1 MKERTYIIVPAMIA
15 SMLLFNLV
23 SPTWADDTTDSLNS
37 ELESIQ
43 GQIGNAR
50 AQKASA
56 EEIIREIAVKLHTIQ
71 VELDAANAELDRI
84 HSEEDKVNAQIKQI
98 ELELEAARKQLLER
112 QDLLNKRIRAIYIH
126 GQLNYLEVIMGS
138 KNFSDFANRLEL
150 LKRVI
155 RSDYNLIQDIR
166 VRQEQIQA
174 KMNELSLQKQELE
187 KLAAEATKA
196 QQAIE
201 MKRAEQQAVMDS
213 AKAQRDAAE
222 QMEQD
227 LIASSERIRQQFQA
241 RQGGGMEPQV
251 IGSGILGYPCSGPIT
266 SPFGY
271 RIHPIFGT
279 TIYHSGI
286 DIGVDEGTPVHAADS
301 GVVIYSG
308 SGLTGYGNVVIIDH
322 GNGLSTLY
330 AHNSALLVS
339 EGESVSKGQV
349 VAYSGMTGYA
359 TGPHVHFE
367 VRVNGSPTDPMGYL

>member
-166 VRQEQIQA
+166 VKQEQIQA

-187 KLAAEATKA
+187 KLAAEAKKA

-227 LIASSERIRQQFQA
+227 LIASSERIRQQIQA

-301 GVVIYSG
+301 GAVIYSG

>member
-213 AKAQRDAAE
+213 AKDQRDAAE

-227 LIASSERIRQQFQA
+227 LIASSERIRQQIQA

>member
-50 AQKASA
+50 AQK
-56 EEIIREIAVKLHTIQ
+56 EIIREIAVKLHTIQ

-227 LIASSERIRQQFQA
+227 LIASSERIRQQIQA
-241 RQGGGMEPQV
+241 RQWGGMEPQV

-301 GVVIYSG
+301 GVVIPVADLQG
-308 SGLTGYGNVVIIDH
+308 MVMLLLLTMGTDCLLYMHII
-322 GNGLSTLY
+322 
-330 AHNSALLVS
+330 
-339 EGESVSKGQV
+339 
-349 VAYSGMTGYA
+349 
-359 TGPHVHFE
+359 
-367 VRVNGSPTDPMGYL
+367 VRC

>member
-213 AKAQRDAAE
+213 VKAQRDAAE

-227 LIASSERIRQQFQA
+227 LIASSERIRQQIQA

>member
-227 LIASSERIRQQFQA
+227 LIASSERIRQQIQA

-286 DIGVDEGTPVHAADS
+286 DIGVDESTPVHAADS

>member
-112 QDLLNKRIRAIYIH
+112 QALLNKRIRAIYIH

-227 LIASSERIRQQFQA
+227 LIASSERIRQQIQA

>member
-23 SPTWADDTTDSLNS
+23 SSTWADDTTDSLNS

-227 LIASSERIRQQFQA
+227 LIASSERIRQQIQA

>member
-227 LIASSERIRQQFQA
+227 LIASSERIRQQIQA

-367 VRVNGSPTDPMGYL
+367 VRINGSPTDPMGYL

>member
-50 AQKASA
+50 AQKANA

-227 LIASSERIRQQFQA
+227 LIASSERIRQQIQA

>member
-196 QQAIE
+196 IE

-227 LIASSERIRQQFQA
+227 LIASSERIRQQIQA
-241 RQGGGMEPQV
+241 RQWGGMEPQV

>member
-15 SMLLFNLV
+15 LMLLFNLV

-227 LIASSERIRQQFQA
+227 LIASSERIRQQIQA

>member
-84 HSEEDKVNAQIKQI
+84 HGEEDKVNAQIKQI

-227 LIASSERIRQQFQA
+227 LIASSERIRQQIQA
-241 RQGGGMEPQV
+241 RQWGGMEPQV

>member
-227 LIASSERIRQQFQA
+227 LIASSERIRQQIQA

-308 SGLTGYGNVVIIDH
+308 SGLTRYGNVVIIDH

>member
-227 LIASSERIRQQFQA
+227 LIASSERIRQQIQA

-266 SPFGY
+266 APFGY

>member
-71 VELDAANAELDRI
+71 VELDAANAEIDRI

-227 LIASSERIRQQFQA
+227 LIASSERIRQQIQA

>member
-23 SPTWADDTTDSLNS
+23 SPTWADDATDSLNS

-227 LIASSERIRQQFQA
+227 LIASSERIRQQIQA

>member
-227 LIASSERIRQQFQA
+227 LIASSERIRQQIQA

>member
-1 MKERTYIIVPAMIA
+1 M
-15 SMLLFNLV
+15 
-23 SPTWADDTTDSLNS
+23 
-37 ELESIQ
+37 
-43 GQIGNAR
+43 
-50 AQKASA
+50 
-56 EEIIREIAVKLHTIQ
+56 
-71 VELDAANAELDRI
+71 
-84 HSEEDKVNAQIKQI
+84 
-98 ELELEAARKQLLER
+98 
-112 QDLLNKRIRAIYIH
+112 
-126 GQLNYLEVIMGS
+126 
-138 KNFSDFANRLEL
+138 

-227 LIASSERIRQQFQA
+227 LIASSERIRQQIQA

>member
-187 KLAAEATKA
+187 KLATEATKA

-227 LIASSERIRQQFQA
+227 LIASSERIRQQIQA

-271 RIHPIFGT
+271 RIHSIFGT

>member
-126 GQLNYLEVIMGS
+126 GQLNYLEVLMGS

-227 LIASSERIRQQFQA
+227 LIASSERIRQQIQA

>member
-227 LIASSERIRQQFQA
+227 LIASSERIRQQIQA

-359 TGPHVHFE
+359 SGPHVHFE

>member
-227 LIASSERIRQQFQA
+227 LIASSERIRQQIQA

-330 AHNSALLVS
+330 AHNSVLLVS

>member
-1 MKERTYIIVPAMIA
+1 MKECTYIIVPAMIA

-227 LIASSERIRQQFQA
+227 LIASSERIRQQIQA

>member
-71 VELDAANAELDRI
+71 VELDAANSELDLI

-227 LIASSERIRQQFQA
+227 LIASSERIRQQIQA

>member
-174 KMNELSLQKQELE
+174 KMNVLSLQKQELE

-227 LIASSERIRQQFQA
+227 LIASSERIRQQIQA

>member
-71 VELDAANAELDRI
+71 VELDAANAEFDRI

-227 LIASSERIRQQFQA
+227 LIASSERIRQQIQA

>member
-15 SMLLFNLV
+15 SMLFFNLV

-227 LIASSERIRQQFQA
+227 LIASSERIRQQIQA
-241 RQGGGMEPQV
+241 HQGGGMEPQV

-286 DIGVDEGTPVHAADS
+286 DIGADEGTPVHAADS

>member
-155 RSDYNLIQDIR
+155 RSDYNLIQDVR

-227 LIASSERIRQQFQA
+227 LIASSERIRQQIQA

>member
-56 EEIIREIAVKLHTIQ
+56 EEIIRKIAVKLHTIQ

-227 LIASSERIRQQFQA
+227 LIASSERIRQQIQA

>member
-227 LIASSERIRQQFQA
+227 LIASSERIRQQIQA

-349 VAYSGMTGYA
+349 VAYSGMTGYV

>member
-98 ELELEAARKQLLER
+98 LER

-227 LIASSERIRQQFQA
+227 LIASSERIRQQIQA

>member
-166 VRQEQIQA
+166 VRQEQIQT

-227 LIASSERIRQQFQA
+227 LIASSERIRQQIQA

>member
-155 RSDYNLIQDIR
+155 RSDYNLIQDSR

-227 LIASSERIRQQFQA
+227 LIASSERIRQQIQA
-241 RQGGGMEPQV
+241 RQWGGMEPQV

>member
-84 HSEEDKVNAQIKQI
+84 HGEEDKVNAQIKQI

-227 LIASSERIRQQFQA
+227 LIASSERIRQQIQA

>member
-1 MKERTYIIVPAMIA
+1 M
-15 SMLLFNLV
+15 
-23 SPTWADDTTDSLNS
+23 
-37 ELESIQ
+37 
-43 GQIGNAR
+43 
-50 AQKASA
+50 
-56 EEIIREIAVKLHTIQ
+56 
-71 VELDAANAELDRI
+71 
-84 HSEEDKVNAQIKQI
+84 NAQIKQI

-227 LIASSERIRQQFQA
+227 LIASSERIRQQIQA

>member
-1 MKERTYIIVPAMIA
+1 
-15 SMLLFNLV
+15 
-23 SPTWADDTTDSLNS
+23 
-37 ELESIQ
+37 
-43 GQIGNAR
+43 
-50 AQKASA
+50 
-56 EEIIREIAVKLHTIQ
+56 
-71 VELDAANAELDRI
+71 
-84 HSEEDKVNAQIKQI
+84 
-98 ELELEAARKQLLER
+98 
-112 QDLLNKRIRAIYIH
+112 
-126 GQLNYLEVIMGS
+126 
-138 KNFSDFANRLEL
+138 
-150 LKRVI
+150 
-155 RSDYNLIQDIR
+155 
-166 VRQEQIQA
+166 
-174 KMNELSLQKQELE
+174 
-187 KLAAEATKA
+187 
-196 QQAIE
+196 
-201 MKRAEQQAVMDS
+201 
-213 AKAQRDAAE
+213 
-222 QMEQD
+222 
-227 LIASSERIRQQFQA
+227 
-241 RQGGGMEPQV
+241 MEPQV

>member
-1 MKERTYIIVPAMIA
+1 MSYERAYIYYC
-15 SMLLFNLV
+15 SG
-23 SPTWADDTTDSLNS
+23 TTDSLNS

-227 LIASSERIRQQFQA
+227 LIASSERIRQQIQA

>member
-84 HSEEDKVNAQIKQI
+84 HSEEDKVNDQIKQI

-187 KLAAEATKA
+187 KLAAEAKKA

-227 LIASSERIRQQFQA
+227 LIASSERIRQQIQA

>member
-1 MKERTYIIVPAMIA
+1 MKERTYIIVPAMIT

-227 LIASSERIRQQFQA
+227 LIASSERIRQQIQA

>member
-227 LIASSERIRQQFQA
+227 LIASSERIRQQIQA
-241 RQGGGMEPQV
+241 RQGGGMKPQV